1 MRKNLEREKNAL
13 LVLLR
18 AGLWEKEPEDL
29 SGFPLSNDSW
39 LKLFQMARRQSV
51 TGIVYRGVCRLPEEL
66 LPSQGLLMQWTVAV
80 DRIEKRNRKMNGV
93 LGELYGMWGAEN
105 RPLLLKGQGVAS
117 FYEAPLARE
126 CGDIDLY
133 FSEKIKEK
141 QAVEAIVRQGVE
153 VRKCPDQSLFCR
165 WKGIEVEIHPRLI
178 DIYNPCAYRWL
189 QQLEEKN
196 GRPVSLKDTGG
207 PEIEIP
213 SPMLN
218 LLLLDT
224 HILKHALGRGI
235 GLRQLCDMARACYG
249 LHGKVDAEAMKL
261 ISHRLGIRKW
271 NKLLHAFLVDN
282 LGLDS
287 KYLPY
292 AERENDA
299 EPLLEIVWKGGNFGM
314 YPEGKTPGPLN
325 GWRGKMATLRTFL
338 KNLRFSGYY
347 APKETGW
354 LMWNLVVGQFKK

>member
-1 MRKNLEREKNAL
+1 MEREKNAL

-29 SGFPLSNDSW
+29 SDFPLSNDSW
-39 LKLFQMARRQSV
+39 LKLFQMTRRQSV

-93 LGELYGMWGAEN
+93 LGELYGMWGTEN

-117 FYEAPLARE
+117 FYEVPLVRE

-133 FSEKIKEK
+133 FLDKGKERL
-141 QAVEAIVRQGVE
+141 AVNTITREGVIVK
-153 VRKCPDQSLFCR
+153 KCPDQSLFCR
-165 WKGIEVEIHPRLI
+165 WKGIEIEIHPRWI

-189 QQLEEKN
+189 QQLEEKS
-196 GRPVSLKDTGG
+196 GRPVSLKEAGG
-207 PEIEIP
+207 PEIEVP

-271 NKLLHAFLVDN
+271 NKLLHAFLVDY

-292 AERENDA
+292 AEREKDA

-314 YPEGKTPGPLN
+314 YPEGKTQEPMN
-325 GWRGKMATLRTFL
+325 GWRGKMATLCAFL
-338 KNLRFSGYY
+338 ANLRFSGYY

>member
-1 MRKNLEREKNAL
+1 MEKERETL

-29 SGFPLSNDSW
+29 SGFPLSNDDW

-51 TGIVYRGVCRLPEEL
+51 TGIVYRGVCRLPEEF

-93 LGELYGMWGAEN
+93 LGELYGIWGTEN
-105 RPLLLKGQGVAS
+105 RPLLLKGQGVAL
-117 FYEAPLARE
+117 FYEAPLVRE

-133 FSEKIKEK
+133 FSEKGKEK
-141 QAVEAIVRQGVE
+141 QAVEAIVRRGIE
-153 VRKCPDQSLFCR
+153 VRKCSDQSLLCR
-165 WKGIEVEIHPRLI
+165 WKGIEIEIHPRLI

-189 QQLEEKN
+189 QQLEEKS
-196 GRPVSLKDTGG
+196 GQPVSLKDMGG

-235 GLRQLCDMARACYG
+235 GLRQLCDMARACYC
-249 LHGKVDAEAMKL
+249 LYGKVDAEAMRQ
-261 ISHRLGIRKW
+261 ISHRLGIWKW
-271 NKLLHAFLVDN
+271 DKLLHAFLVDY

-292 AERENDA
+292 TEREKNA
-299 EPLLEIVWKGGNFGM
+299 CPLLEIVWKGGNFGM
-314 YPEGKTPGPLN
+314 YPEGKTQEPMN
-325 GWRGKMATLRTFL
+325 GWRGKMATLRAFL
-338 KNLRFSGYY
+338 ANLRFSGYY